1 MTGHARKLK
10 AHWCIVVADDHGP
23 EYLPSIG
30 RGEKPS
36 PVQYCRLGEPSTL
49 LQKALNRARQI
60 APPAQILVIARD
72 EYRDLWE
79 SALWFVSPTHR
90 FVSDTRAASALA
102 TAAALLSIAADSPS
116 NIVTILPARCYVAH
130 EWILSAALRQLRAA
144 LPKIREGVT
153 TLGMVDIDDGIDED
167 YLIAARAD
175 AGPGLRAQAIVRK
188 PTTWVARHLRQQ
200 GAMVM
205 YGILVGYAGIFAAH
219 ISKYWP
225 GLTNVLTRVIAAASS
240 TDDES
245 RFSASIIRGVPS
257 IVLRSLRWRPPVS
270 RQRAFRLSLRLC
282 FAAVMAITIAF
293 SGSVAAQNAAIATAS
308 QASASPDAAHSSS
321 ATQRFAK
328 VDS

>member
-1 MTGHARKLK
+1 
-10 AHWCIVVADDHGP
+10 
-23 EYLPSIG
+23 
-30 RGEKPS
+30 
-36 PVQYCRLGEPSTL
+36 
-49 LQKALNRARQI
+49 
-60 APPAQILVIARD
+60 
-72 EYRDLWE
+72 
-79 SALWFVSPTHR
+79 
-90 FVSDTRAASALA
+90 
-102 TAAALLSIAADSPS
+102 
-116 NIVTILPARCYVAH
+116 
-130 EWILSAALRQLRAA
+130 
-144 LPKIREGVT
+144 
-153 TLGMVDIDDGIDED
+153 MVDIDDGVDED

-175 AGPGLRAQAIVRK
+175 AGPGLRAQVFVRK